1 MLFVF
6 VLSYVQ
12 KQFEFVKIFICLS
25 FFYTNY
31 VNASLLIGKK
41 YSKKIFYFIK
51 LFLKEFYFIGAV
63 FPHYGYSTNIS
74 MESDQEII
82 FKHAIYVSN
91 QNKLAGF
98 NSASSHPTL
107 LHKIIHVNKQD
118 QLKTIKNSNDYASK
132 RLNFIF
138 KLKKLII
145 VKFLVCKETSG
156 NLVAL
161 VGPHE
166 NVLKSYVKSLCQDLE
181 LIHFDIEP
189 TLDPSYSFNFYP
201 ALDVLCQAFSD
212 LIKTFEWKHT
222 AIIYNSNTSLLK
234 FI

>member
-1 MLFVF
+1 MYKDSSNLLKF
-6 VLSYVQ
+6 
-12 KQFEFVKIFICLS
+12 S
-25 FFYTNY
+25 FFFLFFTQTM
-31 VNASLLIGKK
+31 SMHLCLLVKK
-41 YSKKIFYFIK
+41 FKNIFYSIK
-51 LFLKEFYFIGAV
+51 LFLKEFYFLGAV
-63 FPHYGYSTNIS
+63 FPHYGYSSNIS

-82 FKHAIYVSN
+82 FKHAIYISN

-107 LHKIIHVNKQD
+107 LHKIIHFNKQD
-118 QLKTIKNSNDYASK
+118 QLKTIKNSNNYASK
-132 RLNFIF
+132 RLILIF
-138 KLKKLII
+138 KIEKLMI

-222 AIIYNSNTSLLK
+222 AIIYNSNTSLLRL
-234 FI
+234 I